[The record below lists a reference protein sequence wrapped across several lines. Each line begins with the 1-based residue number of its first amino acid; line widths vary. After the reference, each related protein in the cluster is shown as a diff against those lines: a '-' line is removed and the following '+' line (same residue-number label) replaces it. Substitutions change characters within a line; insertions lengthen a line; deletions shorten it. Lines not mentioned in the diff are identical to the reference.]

1 MSMSVKGVEQ
11 RIYFAIVPFTL
22 VIGTALAVWF
32 ALFSNG
38 DKKMDRVTL
47 PHFNYQAPERTT
59 ARFHVDLDHSSSEP
73 DREIFLVSSRT
84 VGKKKSLDMNEVTL
98 GLVIVKG
105 QKRLCLTNGVLY
117 REGEGNDDFTVQSI
131 KSNGVLYQIGDET
144 VFLQAGEKVNVD
156 GEGNVREPGQ

>member
-22 VIGTALAVWF
+22 IVGTALAVWF
-32 ALFSNG
+32 ALFSDA

-47 PHFNYQAPERTT
+47 PHFSYQAPGEKS
-59 ARFHVDLDHSSSEP
+59 AKFHVDLDHGSKEP
-73 DREIFLVSSRT
+73 VREIFHVAAGAVEKER
-84 VGKKKSLDMNEVTL
+84 SLDMNEVAL

-105 QKRLCLTNGVLY
+105 QKRFCVTNGVMY
-117 REGEGNDDFTVQSI
+117 KEGEGNEDFTVHSI
-131 KSNGVLYQIGDET
+131 KSNGVLYQIGDEA
-144 VFLQAGEKVNVD
+144 VFLQAGDNVNVD